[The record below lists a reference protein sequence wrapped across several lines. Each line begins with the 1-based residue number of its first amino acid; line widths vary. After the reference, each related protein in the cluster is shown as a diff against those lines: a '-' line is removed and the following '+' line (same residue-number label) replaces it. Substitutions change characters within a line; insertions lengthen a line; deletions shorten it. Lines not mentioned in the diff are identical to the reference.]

1 MQFVS
6 PGRFIAL
13 EGMEGAG
20 KTSRLADLRALLE
33 SRGIAVLTT
42 REPGGTALGERLR
55 DLLLAPD
62 QAPMTPLTE
71 LLLMFAA
78 RSEHL
83 QQVILPA
90 LEAGQWVLC
99 DRYVDASYAYQ
110 GAGRGLGN
118 APVAALEALL
128 PHSARPDLTLLLDL
142 PVELG
147 LARAKNRSASDRFEQ
162 ESLAFHTRVRE
173 AYLRRAAEQ
182 PHRYRVIDAAAPP
195 ERVRA
200 AVEAAVTDL
209 L

>member
-1 MQFVS
+1 MTR
-6 PGRFIAL
+6 GRFITL

-20 KTSRLADLRALLE
+20 KTSRLADLRAFLE
-33 SRGIAVLTT
+33 ARGKPVLAT

-55 DLLLAPD
+55 DVLLAPD
-62 QAPMTPLTE
+62 QAPMAPLTE

-78 RSEHL
+78 RSEHV

-90 LEAGQWVLC
+90 LDAGQWVLC

-110 GAGRGLGN
+110 GAGRGLGT

-128 PHSARPDLTLLLDL
+128 PQGARPDLTLLLDL

-147 LARAKNRSASDRFEQ
+147 LARARDRSASDRFEQ
-162 ESLAFHTRVRE
+162 ESLAFHARVRE

-182 PHRYRVIDAAAPP
+182 PQRYRVIDAAASPAV
-195 ERVRA
+195 VRA
-200 AVEAAVTDL
+200 AVETAVSAL

>member
-1 MQFVS
+1 MTR
-6 PGRFIAL
+6 GRFITL

-20 KTSRLADLRALLE
+20 KTSRLADLRAFLE
-33 SRGIAVLTT
+33 GRGIAVLTT

-62 QAPMTPLTE
+62 QAPMAPLTE

-78 RSEHL
+78 RSEHI

-90 LEAGQWVLC
+90 LDAGQWVLC

-110 GAGRGLGN
+110 GAGRDLGT

-128 PHSARPDLTLLLDL
+128 PQGSRSDLTLLLDL

-147 LARAKNRSASDRFEQ
+147 LTRARNRSASDRFEQ
-162 ESLAFHTRVRE
+162 ESLAFHSRVRE
-173 AYLRRAAEQ
+173 AYLRRAAGQ
-182 PHRYRVIDAAAPP
+182 PQRYRVIDAAESPAT
-195 ERVRA
+195 VRT
-200 AVEAAVTDL
+200 AVEAAVTEL

>member
-128 PHSARPDLTLLLDL
+128 LDL

>member
-1 MQFVS
+1 MTR
-6 PGRFIAL
+6 GRFITL

-20 KTSRLADLRALLE
+20 KTSRLADLRAFLE
-33 SRGIAVLTT
+33 GRGIAVLTT

-62 QAPMTPLTE
+62 QAPMAPLTE

-78 RSEHL
+78 RSEHI

-90 LEAGQWVLC
+90 LDAGQWVLC

-110 GAGRGLGN
+110 GAGRDLGT

-128 PHSARPDLTLLLDL
+128 PQGSRPDLTLLLDL

-147 LARAKNRSASDRFEQ
+147 LTRARNRSASDRFEQ
-162 ESLAFHTRVRE
+162 ESLAFHSRVRE
-173 AYLRRAAEQ
+173 AYLRRAAGQ
-182 PHRYRVIDAAAPP
+182 PQRYRVIDAAESPAT
-195 ERVRA
+195 VRT
-200 AVEAAVTDL
+200 AVEAAVTEL